1 MKYRIALSCF
11 VLPLLTV
18 LALSG
23 CHNSSAPAG
32 QQSGAVAHADATVP
46 AFDGDQAFSFLTD
59 QVAFGP
65 RVPNTPAHAEC
76 EQYILKNLKPYVN
89 VTGTQNFTWQDN
101 HRHVL
106 LHLTNIFGVINPQAK
121 PRIMICAHWDT
132 RPTADEDFDI
142 QNRTKPIPGADDGA
156 SGVAVLLELARV
168 FHTTPPKCCVI
179 LTFWDGEDWG
189 PDDPEMYLGARYF
202 AKNPGPY
209 KPDES
214 ILLDMIGQQNL
225 VIPREQWS
233 EQHYP
238 QLDDQVWNA
247 AHALGYTAQFPD
259 EVKYDIT
266 DDQIPLGN
274 VGIPSIDVIDFDYP
288 YWHTLQDTPA
298 HCSPDS
304 LVIVGRTMEK
314 VVYDQGG

>member
-1 MKYRIALSCF
+1 MKYRILFPCVLLCLSMLIALG
-11 VLPLLTV
+11 
-18 LALSG
+18 G
-23 CHNSSAPAG
+23 CHSMTASTGSPSGSA
-32 QQSGAVAHADATVP
+32 AHADATVP
-46 AFDGDQAFSFLTD
+46 AFDGTQAFSFLTD

-65 RVPNTPAHAEC
+65 RVPNTPAHAEG
-76 EQYILKNLKPYVN
+76 EKYILKELKPYVD
-89 VTGTQNFTWQDN
+89 VTGTQNFDWRDD
-101 HRHVL
+101 HRDVT
-106 LHLTNIFGVINPQAK
+106 LHLTNIFGVINPNAT
-121 PRIMICAHWDT
+121 PRIMISAHWDT

-142 QNRTKPIPGADDGA
+142 ANRTKPIPGADDGA

-168 FHTTPPKCCVI
+168 FHRDRPKACVI

-209 KPDES
+209 KPTES

-225 VIPREQWS
+225 VIPREQYS
-233 EQHYP
+233 ETHFP
-238 QLDDQVWNA
+238 ALDNQVWSA

-259 EVKYDIT
+259 QVKYEII

-274 VGIPSIDVIDFDYP
+274 AGIPSIDLIDFDYP

-314 VVYDQGG
+314 VVYDQ